1 MYRLMLLGS
10 GTEIASANAALQN
23 SEIAASA
30 RPKIFVK
37 SFIPT
42 PNVVS
47 DSSNQRSVANPFTE

>member
-1 MYRLMLLGS
+1 
-10 GTEIASANAALQN
+10 LQK
-23 SEIAASA
+23 SDIEATA
-30 RPKIFVK
+30 RPKIFVM